1 MNWKSSL
8 LMACLVSFATQASTN
23 TAHYQTYQRLQM
35 QLHKDPARTLEAIE
49 LFNSQVQQAD
59 RQSKE
64 MASYL
69 HLQACIALNRYHC
82 AALAVNKL
90 IVLVSDSN
98 KKPELLKLS
107 TQLHYQNENY
117 ALTIERAKQWMKAT
131 SSVTPLPSTKDSAE
145 IYSLE
150 GYAHYHLKNFDNAIS
165 SMEHA
170 IEIEKTESRQLFILS
185 LYQQQS
191 DWKNVN
197 RVLGSLV
204 EEYSANPNYWE
215 RYAYSFLK
223 LGDSNLALATLG
235 SAYKSQRL
243 PKKAVLLY
251 AQLLVTFQAPQKA
264 ISVLEQHPELI
275 NNPLY
280 ARILTQSSLLARD
293 HQKAEHWLKQ
303 SGPKGAKFTLGMV
316 AYQQGN
322 WRQVI
327 NLFKD
332 LDPNKKSNHYWLLLS
347 AISQFELRDWQQ
359 ARIAFSHL
367 SGTEYDQL
375 SGQWISQIDYLS
387 AP

>member
-82 AALAVNKL
+82 AALAVDKL
-90 IVLVSDSN
+90 IVLVSDLN

-107 TQLHYQNENY
+107 IQLHYQNENY
-117 ALTIERAKQWMKAT
+117 ALTIERAKQWVKAT
-131 SSVTPLPSTKDSAE
+131 SSITPLPSTKDSAE

-150 GYAHYHLKNFDNAIS
+150 GYAHYHLKSFNNAIS
-165 SMEHA
+165 SMERA
-170 IEIEKTESRQLFILS
+170 IEIEKTEPRQLFILS
-185 LYQQQS
+185 LYQKKS
-191 DWKNVN
+191 DWENVN
-197 RVLGSLV
+197 RVLRSLV
-204 EEYSANPNYWE
+204 EEYSSNPNYWE

-223 LGDSNLALATLG
+223 LGDANLALGTLG
-235 SAYKSQRL
+235 SAYKSRRL
-243 PKKAVLLY
+243 PKKAILIY

-264 ISVLEQHPELI
+264 ISVLEQNPELI

-280 ARILTQSSLLARD
+280 ARILRQSSLLARD
-293 HQKAEHWLKQ
+293 HQKAEYWLKQ
-303 SGPKGAKFTLGMV
+303 SESKGAQFTRGML
-316 AYQQGN
+316 AYQQGK
-322 WRQVI
+322 WQQVI
-327 NLFKD
+327 NIFKD
-332 LDPNKKSNHYWLLLS
+332 LDPSQKSNHYYLLLS
-347 AISQFELRDWQQ
+347 AISQFELREWQQ
-359 ARIAFSHL
+359 ARIAFSCL
-367 SGTEYDQL
+367 SGTKYDLL
-375 SGQWISQIDYLS
+375 SAQWISQIDYLNT
-387 AP
+387 P